1 VLFGRK
7 FKKEKRFWKNKKFT
21 KYHQRNTHRLLAGP
35 IFRQLSLPT
44 SSPFLKSEEGEE
56 RKVLTL

>member
-21 KYHQRNTHRLLAGP
+21 KYHQRNTHRLLVDP
-35 IFRQLSLPT
+35 RFRQLSLPT

-56 RKVLTL
+56 RKRFTL